1 VKLFTKALELSA
13 EERRG
18 ESGNGVKSFA
28 RRTLERVQADVTA
41 DLSRFCRESIDGLNY
56 SVMRSRMLSR
66 DGKNPGHKLRH
77 QLSGA

>member
-41 DLSRFCRESIDGLNY
+41 DLSRFVESQ
-56 SVMRSRMLSR
+56 SM
-66 DGKNPGHKLRH
+66 
-77 QLSGA
+77 A